1 MPFPAFEQDGPS
13 ARDRVDYESSPL
25 TRAEYISALV
35 HLYRGELYRANAWR
49 LRLDNT
55 TNWAVL
61 TSAGLLTFSFGEGAH
76 SHWIVLMGI
85 PIVTVFLFFEARRF
99 RFADVWRSRVRLL
112 EENFYAPILRR
123 DLSSPMERWGDLV
136 ADDLFSPRFR
146 ITKLQAV
153 RARFAR
159 NYWPIYTV
167 LLISWMVHVQLKP
180 LPATSLA
187 EIREHLAGGLLPWWL
202 PLSMVGSCLL
212 GGLWLLLGV
221 ERHQLTDLE
230 VWEDPEQGV
239 SDQIGDP

>member
-1 MPFPAFEQDGPS
+1 MPFPTFDQDGPS

-35 HLYRGELYRANAWR
+35 HLYRGELHRANAWR

-76 SHWIVLMGI
+76 SHWVILMGI
-85 PIVTVFLFFEARRF
+85 PIVTVFLAFEARRF

-123 DLSSPMERWGDLV
+123 DLSSPLERWGDLV
-136 ADDLFSPRFR
+136 ADDLFQPRFR

-159 NYWPIYTV
+159 NYWAIYVV
-167 LLISWMVHVQLKP
+167 LLTSWAMHVQLRP
-180 LPATSLA
+180 MPATNFA
-187 EIREHLAGGLLPWWL
+187 EVREHLAGGLLPWWS
-202 PLSMVGSCLL
+202 PLAVVGCFLL
-212 GGLWLLLGV
+212 GCAWLMLLV
-221 ERHQLTDLE
+221 QRHPPSDLE
-230 VWEDPEQGV
+230 AWQDPEQIAP
-239 SDQIGDP
+239 DNIGDL